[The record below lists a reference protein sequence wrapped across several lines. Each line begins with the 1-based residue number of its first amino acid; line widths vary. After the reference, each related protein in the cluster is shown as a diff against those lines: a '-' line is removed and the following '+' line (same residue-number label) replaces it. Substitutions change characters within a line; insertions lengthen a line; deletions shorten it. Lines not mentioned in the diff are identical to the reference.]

1 MRILVKSKLIIASIL
16 VLSSACKKDPPAENP
31 APATATQTAVQAVEE
46 KPTVYGEEFVE
57 MNEEAQATLI
67 KSGSVEGVRDLVAYK
82 LYQFGNAAEEGVVG
96 PLQVGNTKIE
106 TPLVIGLRQSRMLVA
121 RLGGASGDCDV
132 TCQNIHVNK
141 VAEPIAGGLLFKED
155 GSLDAEMLKTLIGK
169 VQFGASDKVLGIPA
183 PAVYASFKPTLR
195 EYALVYRTLKK
206 IGPDVVKAEFKAA
219 LADAGDDKEAM
230 SMFYRRFVNTND
242 VVALSG
248 LTKSNR
254 HAVSTGFWM
263 RRMADGTLPIV
274 EETLKK
280 MLVEF
285 DKPLHDEVF
294 PTK

>member
-1 MRILVKSKLIIASIL
+1 MRILVKSKLIIAAIL
-16 VLSSACKKDPPAENP
+16 VLSSACKQDPPAEKP

-46 KPTVYGEEFVE
+46 KPTVYGAEFVE
-57 MNEEAQATLI
+57 MSDEAQATLI
-67 KSGSVEGVRDLVAYK
+67 KSGSIEGIRNLVAYK
-82 LYQFGNAAEEGVVG
+82 LYQFGNPAEEGAVG

-106 TPLVIGLRQSRMLVA
+106 VPLMIGLRQSRMLVA
-121 RLGGASGDCDV
+121 RLGGAPGDCEV
-132 TCQNIHVNK
+132 TCQNTHLNK
-141 VAEPIAGGLLFKED
+141 VAEPIVGGLLFKED
-155 GSLDAEMLKTLIGK
+155 GSLDAELLKSLIEK
-169 VQFGASDKVLGIPA
+169 IQIGANDKVLGIPA

-195 EYALVYRTLKK
+195 EYALVYKTLNK
-206 IGPDVVKAEFKAA
+206 IGPDVIKAEFKAA
-219 LADAGDDKEAM
+219 LSEAGDDKDAM
-230 SMFYRRFVNTND
+230 STFYRRFVNMND

-263 RRMADGTLPIV
+263 RRMADGTMPLV

-280 MLVEF
+280 ILVEF